1 MTQEKEKVPEPMPA
15 PMKQQAAP
23 IHSFRYLS
31 RKTMKESL
39 KDITQ
44 ETLVDLIR
52 VKRPQRPTL
61 VIGQIFAIMLWIF
74 REQKPFFTQSNYI
87 NSSKVPYQNLEAQF
101 EIWENIQEFIGE
113 DLPGLLNEVRG
124 FINKIPLSSSIVES
138 HLSRLQTKVLVNNK
152 TILRCPS

>member
-1 MTQEKEKVPEPMPA
+1 MTQQKEKVPEPMPA

-52 VKRPQRPTL
+52 VKRP
-61 VIGQIFAIMLWIF
+61 
-74 REQKPFFTQSNYI
+74 
-87 NSSKVPYQNLEAQF
+87 
-101 EIWENIQEFIGE
+101 
-113 DLPGLLNEVRG
+113 
-124 FINKIPLSSSIVES
+124 
-138 HLSRLQTKVLVNNK
+138 
-152 TILRCPS
+152 